1 MAIDFSYLLNSWH
14 LEDWLGSEMCFVLN
28 VLAATI
34 FVIALYLD
42 IRIFLGWLS
51 ARRKQAEIT
60 ELEKN

>member
-1 MAIDFSYLLNSWH
+1 MAIDFSYLLNSWR

>member
-1 MAIDFSYLLNSWH
+1 MASDFSYLLNSWR